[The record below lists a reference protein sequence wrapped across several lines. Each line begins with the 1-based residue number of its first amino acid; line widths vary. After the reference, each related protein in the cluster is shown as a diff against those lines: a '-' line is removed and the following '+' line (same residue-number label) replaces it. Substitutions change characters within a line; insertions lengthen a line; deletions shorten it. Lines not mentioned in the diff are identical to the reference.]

1 MIILSSYAHVISN
14 LYDFLQNTN
23 EYIYMAAGNQTTD
36 FPSYEKKIF
45 RLKNISFH
53 VPEKAR
59 FGLTWGWINFHFHF
73 WVNWHFR
80 WKWHASRKWA
90 GILSNRCT
98 MATKLNCTPLNRSR
112 IIHSFILRYNLGES
126 IYVDS
131 PFQFEFCVLNL

>member
-1 MIILSSYAHVISN
+1 MLMS
-14 LYDFLQNTN
+14 F
-23 EYIYMAAGNQTTD
+23 QTCMT
-36 FPSYEKKIF
+36 FCKTQINIFTWLLVTKPLTFHRMKKKIF
-45 RLKNISFH
+45 VSKILSFH

-90 GILSNRCT
+90 WILSNRCT